1 MSSHNFEADTGKIL
15 DIVIHSLYSNKE
27 IFLRELVSNASDAI
41 DKLRYLSVSD
51 KKLSDLTDA
60 FAVTIT
66 ADKRAKT
73 LTISDNGIGMDEDEV
88 IASLG
93 TIARSGTKSFLEA
106 LGSQKDKKATG
117 KDSDN
122 AADVSLIGQFGVG
135 FYSAFMVADK
145 VEVLTRKAGTN
156 NAYLWSSDGRTG
168 YDIEAAEKAEHG
180 TMITLHM
187 KKDAAEFL
195 EQVRVGHVIKTYADH
210 ISYPVNFLDG
220 DDSTQLNSGS
230 ALWTRPKSE
239 ITDEDYESFFAD
251 MGAGYGKPL
260 VTLHNVSEGTVSFT
274 NLLCIPQMRPYDL
287 FDPARKP
294 KVKLYINRVYI
305 TDDCDALIPAWL
317 RFVRGIV
324 DTADIDL
331 NVSRELLQHNKT
343 LDRIGKAVVRRI
355 LSELK
360 KMHDKKPEDY
370 DALWSQFGVVLKEG
384 MYEDTDNREKLL
396 AISRFHS
403 SEMDGLTGLSDYV
416 SRMKEGQDEIYY
428 LSADTI
434 TSAEMSPH
442 LEGFKARGIEV
453 LYFTDP
459 VDEFWLP
466 LVPEFEGKSFASITK
481 GGVDI
486 DKFEASDDAKT
497 DDEAPD
503 VDGLIAAMKEALGS
517 SVADIRIS
525 KTLTDSPACLVADEG
540 GMDIQMQRLM
550 KAHDPNFQDQP
561 RILEV
566 NPKHTLVQG
575 LNKLVTTGTDGALVN
590 DAAFM
595 MFEQSLILEGKPPQD
610 VAAFSQRIT
619 RLMTRGL
626 KL

>member
-60 FAVTIT
+60 FAVTIA

-73 LTISDNGIGMDEDEV
+73 LTISDNGIGMDKDEV

-106 LGSQKDKKATG
+106 LGSQKDKKTTG

-156 NAYLWSSDGRTG
+156 DATLWSSDGRTG

-180 TMITLHM
+180 TIITLYM

-230 ALWTRPKSE
+230 ALWTRPKSD

-360 KMHDKKPEDY
+360 KMHDKKPEEY

-384 MYEDTDNREKLL
+384 MYEDADNREKLL

-453 LYFTDP
+453 LYLTDP

-497 DDEAPD
+497 DDETPD
-503 VDGLIAAMKEALGS
+503 VDKLIAAMKEALGS

-566 NPKHTLVQG
+566 NPKHALVQG
-575 LNKLVTTGTDGALVN
+575 LNKLVSTGTDGALVN

-610 VAAFSQRIT
+610 VAAFSQRMT

>member
-106 LGSQKDKKATG
+106 LGSQKDKKAKS

-156 NAYLWSSDGRTG
+156 KAYLWSSDGRTG

-187 KKDAAEFL
+187 KKDATEFL

-230 ALWTRPKSE
+230 ALWTRPKSD

-251 MGAGYGKPL
+251 MGAAYGKPL

-384 MYEDTDNREKLL
+384 MYEDADNREKLL

-503 VDGLIAAMKEALGS
+503 VDKLIAAMKEALGS

-566 NPKHTLVQG
+566 NPKHALVQG
-575 LNKLVTTGTDGALVN
+575 LNKLVTTGTDGELVN

-610 VAAFSQRIT
+610 VAAFSQRMT

>member
-27 IFLRELVSNASDAI
+27 IFVRELVSNASDAI

-60 FAVTIT
+60 FALTIA
-66 ADKRAKT
+66 ADKKAKT
-73 LTISDNGIGMDEDEV
+73 LTISDNGIGMDKDEV

-106 LGSQKDKKATG
+106 LGSQKDKKAKG

-156 NAYLWSSDGRTG
+156 NATLWSSDGRTG

-180 TMITLHM
+180 TIITLHM

-195 EQVRVGHVIKTYADH
+195 EQVRIGHVIKTYADH
-210 ISYPVNFLDG
+210 ISYPVNFRDG

-230 ALWTRPKSE
+230 ALWTRPKSD
-239 ITDEDYESFFAD
+239 ISDEDYESFFAD

-384 MYEDTDNREKLL
+384 MYEDADNREKLL

-453 LYFTDP
+453 LYLTDP

-486 DKFEASDDAKT
+486 DKFEASDDAKP

-550 KAHDPNFQDQP
+550 KAQYPNFQDQP

-566 NPKHTLVQG
+566 NPKHALVQG

-610 VAAFSQRIT
+610 VAAFSQRMT

>member
-60 FAVTIT
+60 FALTIA
-66 ADKRAKT
+66 ADKKAKT
-73 LTISDNGIGMDEDEV
+73 LTISDNGIGMDKDEV

-106 LGSQKDKKATG
+106 LGSQKDKKAKG

-156 NAYLWSSDGRTG
+156 NATLWSSDGRTG

-180 TMITLHM
+180 TIITLHM

-195 EQVRVGHVIKTYADH
+195 EQVRIGHVIKTYADH
-210 ISYPVNFLDG
+210 ISYPVNFHDG

-230 ALWTRPKSE
+230 ALWTRPKSD
-239 ITDEDYESFFAD
+239 ISDEDYESFFAD

-384 MYEDTDNREKLL
+384 MYEDADNREKLL

-428 LSADTI
+428 LSADTM

-453 LYFTDP
+453 LYLTDP

-550 KAHDPNFQDQP
+550 KAQYPNFQDQP

-566 NPKHTLVQG
+566 NPKHALVQG
-575 LNKLVTTGTDGALVN
+575 LNKLVSTGTDGALVN

-610 VAAFSQRIT
+610 VAAFSQRMT

>member
-106 LGSQKDKKATG
+106 LGSQKDKKAKS

-122 AADVSLIGQFGVG
+122 ASDVSLIGQFGVG

-156 NAYLWSSDGRTG
+156 KAYLWSSDGRTG

-370 DALWSQFGVVLKEG
+370 DALWSQFGVVLNEG
-384 MYEDTDNREKLL
+384 MYKDADKHEKLL
-396 AISRFHS
+396 AISLFHS
-403 SEMDGLTGLSDYV
+403 SERDGLTGLSDYV
-416 SRMKEGQDEIYY
+416 SRMKEGQDKIYY

-466 LVPEFEGKSFASITK
+466 LVPEFESKSFASITK

-503 VDGLIAAMKEALGS
+503 VDKLIAAMKEALGS

-566 NPKHTLVQG
+566 NPKHALVQG
-575 LNKLVTTGTDGALVN
+575 LNKLVTTGTDGELVN

-610 VAAFSQRIT
+610 VAAFSQRMT

>member
-1 MSSHNFEADTGKIL
+1 MSSYDFEADTGKIL

-27 IFLRELVSNASDAI
+27 IFLRELVSNSSDAI
-41 DKLRYLSVSD
+41 DKLRYLAVTD
-51 KKLSDLTDA
+51 KALSDLTDA
-60 FAVTIT
+60 FAVTIM
-66 ADKRAKT
+66 ADKKAKT
-73 LTISDNGIGMDEDEV
+73 LTISDNGIGMDESELT
-88 IASLG
+88 ASLG

-106 LGSQKDKKATG
+106 LGTDKKEG
-117 KDSDN
+117 EQ
-122 AADVSLIGQFGVG
+122 DVSLIGQFGVG

-145 VEVLTRKAGTN
+145 VEVLTRKAGTPD
-156 NAYLWSSDGRTG
+156 AFLWSSDGKSG
-168 YDIEAAEKAEHG
+168 YRIEPAEKAEHG
-180 TMITLHM
+180 TIITLHL
-187 KKDAAEFL
+187 KKDASEFL
-195 EQVRVGHVIKTYADH
+195 EQIRVGHVIKTYADH
-210 ISYPVNFLDG
+210 ISYPVNFIDG
-220 DDSTQLNSGS
+220 DETHQLNSGA

-239 ITDEDYESFFAD
+239 ISQDDYDAFFAD
-251 MGAGYGKPL
+251 MGAGYGTPML
-260 VTLHNVSEGTVSFT
+260 TLHNVSEGTVSFT
-274 NLLCIPQMRPYDL
+274 NLLCIPQTRPYDL

-294 KVKLYINRVYI
+294 KVKLYINRVFI
-305 TDDCDALIPAWL
+305 TDEADALIPAWL
-317 RFVRGIV
+317 RFVRGVV

-360 KMHDKKPEDY
+360 KMHDKKPEEY
-370 DALWSQFGVVLKEG
+370 DALWAQFGVILKEG
-384 MYEDTDNREKLL
+384 MYEDSDNREKLL
-396 AISRFHS
+396 AISRFQS
-403 SEMDGLTGLSDYV
+403 SAQDGLTGLSDYV
-416 SRMKEGQDEIYY
+416 SRMKDGQDVIYY

-434 TSAEMSPH
+434 TNAEMSPH

-486 DKFEASDDAKT
+486 DKFDAETK
-497 DDEAPD
+497 DEADDKTPD
-503 VDGLIAAMKEALGS
+503 IEALIGAMKEALGA

-550 KAHDPNFQDQP
+550 KAHDPNFADQP

-566 NPKHTLVQG
+566 NPKHDLVQS
-575 LNKLVTTGTDGALVN
+575 LQALAEKGSEGEVVN
-590 DAAFM
+590 DASFM

-610 VAAFSQRIT
+610 VAAFSQRMT
-619 RLMTRGL
+619 RLMVRGL